1 MHRKITINISE
12 TRQIVKQIPL
22 TKGDFYNQW
31 KTLDSPVS
39 STGLNQVRN
48 DKPAKYMLSY
58 VNSLEIRRVSSQI
71 MEEDLKILVLILILL
86 RQI

>member
-12 TRQIVKQIPL
+12 SRQIVKQIPCQRVIFI
-22 TKGDFYNQW
+22 TSGKHWIPPYQVRGR
-31 KTLDSPVS
+31 
-39 STGLNQVRN
+39 LNQVRN

-71 MEEDLKILVLILILL
+71 MEEDLKILVLILI
-86 RQI
+86 QKQ